1 MRKATNIERIL
12 CDVHD
17 LLVLVADGEEKVLS
31 AYFDGDDDLIVETEN
46 NGERFVWEIGFG
58 EEDVT

>member
-17 LLVLVADGEEKVLS
+17 LLVLVADGEERILS
-31 AYFDGDDDLIVETEN
+31 AYFDGDDDLVVETEN
-46 NGERFVWEIGFG
+46 GGERFIWEIGFG
-58 EEDVT
+58 ESED